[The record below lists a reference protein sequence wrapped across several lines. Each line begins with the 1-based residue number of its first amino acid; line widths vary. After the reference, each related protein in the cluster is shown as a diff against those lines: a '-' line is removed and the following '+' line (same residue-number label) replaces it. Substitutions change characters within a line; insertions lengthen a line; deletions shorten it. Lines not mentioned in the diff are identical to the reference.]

1 MKLTSRNRPAADMAA
16 SFSLAQL
23 AAHCS
28 VKYRGA
34 ADTCIEKIATLKSA
48 DADALSF
55 LANPAYL
62 KDLANTRAGIVILSA
77 EYLDDYQ
84 GAVLISANPQ
94 LDYARIANL
103 IYKADQPQAFI
114 HPHASIDP
122 DTTIGSGVSI
132 AAGVVIEAG
141 VSIGNDCRIDA
152 NATLCHGVSLGER
165 VIVHSGAVIGADG
178 FGLAFDQ
185 DHWVKIPQLG
195 SVVIGDDCEIGAN
208 TTIDRGAIEDTVL
221 ENDVRLDNHVQ
232 VAHNVKIGAHTA
244 MAGCSGV
251 AGSTTI
257 GKYCMIAGASGVGG
271 HIEIAD
277 HVTITAMS
285 MVNKSILEPGY
296 YGSGVEAQPHS
307 EWRKNLARLRH
318 LDKTIKKLLQRKR
331 DK

>member
-1 MKLTSRNRPAADMAA
+1 MAA
-16 SFSLAQL
+16 SFTLAQL
-23 AAHCS
+23 AKHCS
-28 VKYRGA
+28 IEYTGA
-34 ADTCIEKIATLKSA
+34 ADTCIDKVATLISA

-55 LANPAYL
+55 LANPIYH

-77 EYLDDYQ
+77 DKLGDYR
-84 GAVLISANPQ
+84 GAALISDNPQ

-103 IYKADQPQAFI
+103 IYQGSRPQAFI
-114 HPHASIDP
+114 HPQASIDP
-122 DTTIGSGVSI
+122 DTTIGNGVCI
-132 AAGVVIEAG
+132 AAGVVVEAG

-152 NATLCHGVSLGER
+152 NATLCHGVNLGER
-165 VIVHSGAVIGADG
+165 VIIHSGAVIGADG

-195 SVVIGDDCEIGAN
+195 SVIIGDDCEIGAN

-221 ENDVRLDNHVQ
+221 ENDVRLDNLVQ
-232 VAHNVKIGAHTA
+232 IAHNVKIGAHTA
-244 MAGCSGV
+244 MAGCVGV

-257 GKYCMIAGASGVGG
+257 GKYCMIAGASGIGG

-285 MVNKSILEPGY
+285 MVTQSILEPGH
-296 YGSGVEAQPHS
+296 YGSGVEAQPHAD
-307 EWRKNLARLRH
+307 WRKNLARLRR
-318 LDKTIKKLLQRKR
+318 LDKTIKKLLLRKR